1 MAKESVHKKLER
13 VRPPRVNI
21 TYEVETGGAIEVKE
35 LPFVMGVL
43 GDFVGQ
49 PTEELPKLKDRQ
61 FVEVSLDNFDDVL
74 GSMRPHLAFTVD
86 NKLSDDPNAGKI
98 GVDLTFESLDDFSPD
113 RVAQRVDPLRKLLDL
128 RGQLSDLRGKIQSNE
143 RLDDILQATLA
154 DDEKR
159 KKLKAE
165 LDAEGAKGGP
175 EGGKDG

>member
-1 MAKESVHKKLER
+1 MPKESVHKKLER

-74 GSMRPHLAFTVD
+74 GSMRPHVAFTVD

-113 RVAQRVDPLRKLLDL
+113 RVAQRVDPLRKLLEL
-128 RGQLSDLRGKIQSNE
+128 RGQLADLRGKLQSNE

-165 LDAEGAKGGP
+165 LDAEG
-175 EGGKDG
+175 GKDG